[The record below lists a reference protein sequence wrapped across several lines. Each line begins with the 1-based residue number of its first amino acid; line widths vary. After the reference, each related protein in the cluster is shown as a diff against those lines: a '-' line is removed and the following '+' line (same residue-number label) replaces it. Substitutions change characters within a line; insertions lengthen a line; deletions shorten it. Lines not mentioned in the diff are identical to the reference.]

1 MEFSKLGVK
10 FRNEVLGIDS
20 ENGALEIGDVC
31 LKMRLWERVFWN
43 ENLGM
48 RIWECSFGNWGCS
61 LGMGH
66 KEYLDVW

>member
-43 ENLGM
+43 EDLGM
-48 RIWECSFGNWGCS
+48 QLWK
-61 LGMGH
+61 LGMQSGNGAQR
-66 KEYLDVW
+66 VP

>member
-43 ENLGM
+43 ENLEM
-48 RIWECSFGNWGCS
+48 RILE
-61 LGMGH
+61 
-66 KEYLDVW
+66 